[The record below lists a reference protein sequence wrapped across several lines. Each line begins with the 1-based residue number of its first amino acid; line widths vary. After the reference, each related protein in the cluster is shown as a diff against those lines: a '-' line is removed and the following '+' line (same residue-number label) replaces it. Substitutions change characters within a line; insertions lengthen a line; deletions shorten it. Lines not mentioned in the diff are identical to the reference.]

1 MLFDVRKQM
10 LRLLAVSAVGSF
22 SLGGSAWVVLLAARG
37 FSLLEIGVA
46 EGVFHIASLV
56 MEVPSGALADVL
68 GRKRAMIL
76 SNAMG
81 IVSSLLMIVSR
92 DLAGVC
98 LALVFAAWSYNFA
111 SGAREALAYDS
122 LKSCGQEEH
131 YLRYSSLEMTV
142 YRVSSASA
150 ILLTGLT
157 LLLGYKIANLID
169 ALFAAAC
176 IVILL
181 PVREP
186 EREAR
191 GGEVDILHAT
201 LGCFV
206 QSLRF
211 LRRERYA
218 RRLMLT
224 NAFLGALA
232 ILLSFFLQ
240 PRLQASSLP
249 PALLGPALF
258 AMGLGG
264 AVGARLALR
273 IEKWRMRSV
282 MAVGAAGIAAGLLLG
297 VSQHAWFMILGGF
310 LAAALDDM
318 IQVRA
323 DARLNDL
330 FPSEQRAT
338 ILSVASLLF
347 SLIMIVLSP
356 LAGWFFGSI

>member
-68 GRKRAMIL
+68 GRKRAML
-76 SNAMG
+76 ASFAMSMA
-81 IVSSLLMIVSR
+81 SSLLMIVSQG
-92 DLAGVC
+92 LVGVC

-122 LKSCGQEEH
+122 LKSCGQEDH
-131 YLRYSSLEMTV
+131 YLRYSSLEMAV
-142 YRVSSASA
+142 YRVGSALA

-169 ALFAAAC
+169 MLLGLVC
-176 IVILL
+176 IAILL
-181 PVREP
+181 PVNEI
-186 EREAR
+186 EREAPKAR
-191 GGEVDILHAT
+191 VSIPRAAMD
-201 LGCFV
+201 CFKE
-206 QSLRF
+206 SAHF
-211 LRRERYA
+211 LLRERHA
-218 RRLMLT
+218 RRLMLA
-224 NAFLGALA
+224 NALLGASA

-240 PRLQASSLP
+240 PRLQASNLP
-249 PALLGPALF
+249 PTLLGPALF
-258 AMGLGG
+258 VISLGG
-264 AVGARLALR
+264 ALGARLALR
-273 IEKWRMRSV
+273 IAQWPLRAV
-282 MAVGAAGIAAGLLLG
+282 MVLGVVGVAAGLMLG
-297 VSQHAWFMILGGF
+297 VVDNVLLMIVGGF
-310 LAAALDDM
+310 VACMFDDM
-318 IQVRA
+318 AQVRT
-323 DARLNDL
+323 DSRLNEL

-338 ILSVASLLF
+338 ILSISSLLF

-356 LAGWFFGSI
+356 LAGIFFGSL